1 MTVDRIREI
10 VDQKFLKEI
19 IIFSDISSSSNE
31 PNRNRK
37 LVTKVTHCL
46 DFTLGNLF
54 VVFWYLEEE
63 LKIFESLCVNWA
75 LAPAILKLKF

>member
-10 VDQKFLKEI
+10 VDQKFLKE
-19 IIFSDISSSSNE
+19 NG
-31 PNRNRK
+31 K

-54 VVFWYLEEE
+54 AVV
-63 LKIFESLCVNWA
+63 S
-75 LAPAILKLKF
+75 